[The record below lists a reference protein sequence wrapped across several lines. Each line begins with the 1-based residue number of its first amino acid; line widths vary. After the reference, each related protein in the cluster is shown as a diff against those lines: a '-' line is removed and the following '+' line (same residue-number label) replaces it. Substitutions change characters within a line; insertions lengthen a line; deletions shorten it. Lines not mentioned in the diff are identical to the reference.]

1 MQFLFL
7 YELYFEMKIDIRTE
21 ILFQTARSGG
31 KGGQNVNKVETMV
44 EGRWKVAD
52 SVFFTEEEKALILER
67 LSTRITDDGYLL
79 VKSQSE
85 RSQLGNK
92 DEVIRKI
99 TQLITTSLIKRKI
112 RKPTKPSKAAKEK
125 RLESKKK
132 HTRNKEQR
140 KKINRND
147 YL

>member
-1 MQFLFL
+1 M
-7 YELYFEMKIDIRTE
+7 YELYFVMKIDIRTE
-21 ILFQTARSGG
+21 IQFQTARSGG

-44 EGRWKVAD
+44 EGRWKVAE
-52 SVFFTEEEKALILER
+52 SVFFTEEEKAMIIER
-67 LSTRITDDGYLL
+67 LSNRITDDGFLL

-92 DEVIRKI
+92 EEVIRKI

-125 RLESKKK
+125 RLESKKL
-132 HTRNKEQR
+132 HTRNKTQR
-140 KKINRND
+140 KKINKND